1 MKKVNGKR
9 NSRTAAKTAQK
20 AQANKAEFNSCAP
33 ETGQLPKEEAVI
45 SVKEPLTV
53 KKKIVGSSDK
63 KIYVVDT
70 NVLIDDPGATDI
82 LIDDGNL
89 VVVPITVINELNGLK
104 KEKPEAQLAIKR
116 IYARLLKK
124 DPSLVIETQTAF
136 VKWLNPLIA
145 DDQIIATYNYVLS
158 SSRRASSGYGGYS
171 DVRLVTGDISMT
183 ILALTV
189 LKSQKPIVEDY
200 RRNKVEIVERDLLI
214 PRYRV
219 SARSIIRSGDH
230 FTFPAKG
237 KLKAVANGE
246 AIVAISNATNL
257 ETGET
262 GEWQESFC
270 AVRRNDHFLIM
281 DSSISASGVRPM
293 HNGTCNWAQI
303 IAMNFLCDN
312 SVSCVFL
319 QGGAGTGKTLL
330 ALASALESKKSGF
343 YDQVIISRPVVPL
356 EEKQQMGF
364 LPGDISQKMN
374 PWLLP
379 IEQNL
384 RFITQFN
391 HPVVL
396 KKIEPAYEEE
406 VFSKRGRRKK
416 DDHGRK
422 QKGKQRPQPVKA
434 PVMKKTVQSFSEIL
448 DANGLLIQSLDY
460 IRGATFS
467 KSFIIIDEAQNLTA
481 HQIKTIITRV
491 GKGTKIVFTGD
502 LGQIDGRLN
511 RNTSGLAYAIK
522 KFSRNPQLAGAKNP
536 MIAIV
541 NFSATLRSDIASLA
555 EKIL

>member
-33 ETGQLPKEEAVI
+33 EIGQPPKEEAV
-45 SVKEPLTV
+45 SRET
-53 KKKIVGSSDK
+53 KKIIDKGDK

-219 SARSIIRSGDH
+219 SARSIVRNGNY
-230 FTFPAKG
+230 FFFPAKG

-384 RFITQFN
+384 RFITQFS
-391 HPVVL
+391 HSLAPL
-396 KKIEPAYEEE
+396 KKPEPVYEEE
-406 VFSKRGRRKK
+406 MFSKRGRHKK